1 MSVVTFAARATTDI
15 GHFAD
20 GASPRDVTVLMDGTR
35 AGRANLISRSSKK
48 GKPMARLMVVAA
60 GMVLLAGCSA
70 PPPQEAPQ
78 VQMPDRAAAADL
90 GVAGTGFG
98 DPLPGLGAVELGRF
112 DVGKTEFTAPEEP
125 A

>member
-1 MSVVTFAARATTDI
+1 
-15 GHFAD
+15 
-20 GASPRDVTVLMDGTR
+20 
-35 AGRANLISRSSKK
+35 
-48 GKPMARLMVVAA
+48 MARLMVVAA

-98 DPLPGLGAVELGRF
+98 DPLPGLGAAELAKF
-112 DVGKTEFTAPEEP
+112 DVGKTEVPPPDEPVESLGPVFNEASCVACHLAPHTAVGGTNQRLETRFGRTR
-125 A
+125 ANGT